1 MQIGLHYLLKKM
13 YKYHYFLFVTG
24 LDKQSTSTST
34 STSTTGLFDQ
44 TATFPKISDIPQDFL
59 KSLLRKK
66 VATIPYQF
74 YYKICQKLD
83 VLQNI
88 SWSDYRLLGEK
99 VGVDKDAILWLKQMG
114 NQTEEI
120 LQHFDSKRE
129 NCVERFK
136 TILEEMGRDDVIA
149 VIENWILFEWQEY
162 VRSQTVRPQM
172 YV

>member
-1 MQIGLHYLLKKM
+1 M
-13 YKYHYFLFVTG
+13 
-24 LDKQSTSTST
+24 
-34 STSTTGLFDQ
+34 
-44 TATFPKISDIPQDFL
+44 
-59 KSLLRKK
+59 
-66 VATIPYQF
+66 
-74 YYKICQKLD
+74 
-83 VLQNI
+83 
-88 SWSDYRLLGEK
+88 
-99 VGVDKDAILWLKQMG
+99 DKDAILWLKQMG

-120 LQHFDSKRE
+120 LQHLDSKRE

>member
-1 MQIGLHYLLKKM
+1 M
-13 YKYHYFLFVTG
+13 
-24 LDKQSTSTST
+24 
-34 STSTTGLFDQ
+34 
-44 TATFPKISDIPQDFL
+44 
-59 KSLLRKK
+59 
-66 VATIPYQF
+66 
-74 YYKICQKLD
+74 
-83 VLQNI
+83 QNI

-99 VGVDKDAILWLKQMG
+99 VGVDKDAILWLKQKG

-136 TILEEMGRDDVIA
+136 TILEEMGRDDVIT